1 MTNTYNGLSQCIRQ
15 LPCRHV
21 VRLIA
26 VDGRAG
32 AGKTTFATRLANAL
46 GHVPI
51 IALDDFLA
59 WDDLVDFWPR
69 LEREVLG
76 PLFAGDAARYRSRD
90 WANDPLGRTLGDWKD
105 LPFSDVVI
113 VEGVGAS
120 RSALVDRLTCAVF
133 VSASRELRL
142 ARGIARD
149 GAGMRDLWLAWQDR
163 EDEFFVADGALERAA
178 LVVDGSVASV
188 DAHEFVALRLRPPLA

>member
-1 MTNTYNGLSQCIRQ
+1 MRRIPGALLPALPMTNTYNGLSQCIRQ

-59 WDDLVDFWPR
+59 WDDLVDF
-69 LEREVLG
+69 
-76 PLFAGDAARYRSRD
+76 
-90 WANDPLGRTLGDWKD
+90 
-105 LPFSDVVI
+105 
-113 VEGVGAS
+113 
-120 RSALVDRLTCAVF
+120 
-133 VSASRELRL
+133 L
-142 ARGIARD
+142 AT
-149 GAGMRDLWLAWQDR
+149 
-163 EDEFFVADGALERAA
+163 
-178 LVVDGSVASV
+178 
-188 DAHEFVALRLRPPLA
+188 P